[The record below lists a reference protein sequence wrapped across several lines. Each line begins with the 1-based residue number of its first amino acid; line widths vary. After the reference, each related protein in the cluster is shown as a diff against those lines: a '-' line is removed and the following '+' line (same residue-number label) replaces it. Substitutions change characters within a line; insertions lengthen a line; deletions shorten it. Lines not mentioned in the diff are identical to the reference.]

1 MAIDDWN
8 EIGEKLGIEL
18 ICFCVERMRGLVRYL
33 YKVEILEGGSGNCEN
48 LR

>member
-18 ICFCVERMRGLVRYL
+18 ICFCVERMGFGA
-33 YKVEILEGGSGNCEN
+33 IFI
-48 LR
+48 